1 MGGGVY
7 PCFGKGP
14 NLTCSTDAVA
24 SLLDICRDHNIHVAR
39 PHTVSRI
46 LDKLISG
53 LIEPD
58 CVNPTFLVG
67 HPLVMS
73 PLAKD
78 TVDDKGRRIAAR
90 FELFV
95 GTREL
100 VNAYEELNDPDEQ
113 RKRFLRQQQDRMD
126 GDGEAQIADHRF
138 CDALEYGLPPT
149 AGWGMGVD
157 RVVQL
162 LTENTHIREVLAFP
176 IVRNE

>member
-1 MGGGVY
+1 MD
-7 PCFGKGP
+7 
-14 NLTCSTDAVA
+14 NL
-24 SLLDICRDHNIHVAR
+24 LGICGDHHIHVAQ

-58 CVNPTFLVG
+58 CVQPTFLLG

-78 TVDDKGRRIAAR
+78 TVDGKGRRIAAR

-126 GDGEAQIADHRF
+126 GDVEAQIADHRF

-162 LTENTHIREVLAFP
+162 LTENSHIREVLAFP